1 MTKIVPTV
9 GRVVLF
15 TPSRLTGDGRFAHI
29 DSRSRSPRSSLTVF
43 NNSLVNLAVFDSNG
57 QPHSRTS
64 VPLVQEGEDK
74 PEHTVISAPG
84 YPTRSGRRQNAIFCV
99 IDQGRRPG
107 SFINL
112 GMADEQR
119 RQQSKEVKPPNVE
132 EIRRMLEDYAN
143 DLRAIIDRLRK
154 KLN

>member
-1 MTKIVPTV
+1 
-9 GRVVLF
+9 
-15 TPSRLTGDGRFAHI
+15 
-29 DSRSRSPRSSLTVF
+29 
-43 NNSLVNLAVFDSNG
+43 VNLAVFDSNG

-64 VPLVQEGEDK
+64 VPLVK
-74 PEHTVISAPG
+74 ARTSPNTAISAPG
-84 YPTRSGRRQNAIFCV
+84 YPTRSGKRQNAIFSV

-143 DLRAIIDRLRK
+143 DLRANHRQASQEAQLSQAQLRRGYDNIPDESRDMASMPIPAVGYLK
-154 KLN
+154 FALW